1 MAKPFSFNL
10 SNSSGSPTEQ
20 IQNKDF
26 VQGTL
31 KAGSLIS
38 ILENKKIN
46 PTLLFALILENKHY
60 QDFFVEIT
68 SSSSLKEALMSLL
81 YLYPS
86 LVKSKITK
94 SSIRKINGKRNTD

>member
-1 MAKPFSFNL
+1 MAMPPSFNL
-10 SNSSGSPTEQ
+10 SNSTGSPTEQ
-20 IQNKDF
+20 IHSKDF
-26 VQGTL
+26 IEGTL

-46 PTLLFALILENKHY
+46 ATSLFTLILENKHY
-60 QDFFVEIT
+60 QDFFIEIT
-68 SSSSLKEALMSLL
+68 SSDSLKEALMSLL

-94 SSIRKINGKRNTD
+94 SSIRKINGKRNSV